1 MSDAVLET
9 PRTQRLTLGHKVKKF
24 IRQHGWSYAFVLPSM
39 LTFVVFVVIP
49 VIWSFLISFQDYS
62 LVRGGTWVG
71 LRNYR
76 AAFTT
81 QSGVFITAI
90 QNTVLYT
97 VVTVTAN
104 ILIALILASLIQPL
118 NKFFQ
123 TFFRA
128 AYYLPAVTSVV
139 IIAITWRWLLAADNR
154 GLFNTVL
161 VSIGLDPVRWLA
173 DPRIAL
179 QSIMLSTI
187 LTVPATGVV
196 LFSAAMGSIPKEFY
210 EAAEID
216 GAGPI
221 SRWWKITVPL
231 IKPTTLYLVV
241 LYTIA
246 SFEVFEKILLMTPS
260 GVGNATQTVVFQ
272 IYQNGFV
279 QFRYGVAAAQ
289 AFVLF
294 LMIAAV
300 AVLQF
305 RLFRS
310 DVEY

>member
-1 MSDAVLET
+1 MEQTALEA
-9 PRTQRLTLGHKVKKF
+9 PAQRRAAGGKIGRF
-24 IRQHGWSYAFVLPSM
+24 FRQHGWSYAFVLPSM
-39 LTFVVFVVIP
+39 IMFAVFVVIP
-49 VIWSFLISFQDYS
+49 VLWSLVISFQDYS
-62 LVRGGTWVG
+62 LARGGTWVG
-71 LRNYR
+71 LDNYR

-81 QSGVFITAI
+81 QSRVFVRAITNTVYYTAI
-90 QNTVLYT
+90 
-97 VVTVTAN
+97 TVTAN
-104 ILIALILASLIQPL
+104 IVIALILASLIQPL
-118 NKFFQ
+118 SNWAK

-128 AYYLPAVTSVV
+128 AYYLPAVTSAV
-139 IIAITWRWLLAADNR
+139 IIAITWRWLLNAGPNAPFNYLI
-154 GLFNTVL
+154 GLFGV
-161 VSIGLDPVRWLA
+161 GPVRWLA

-179 QSIMLSTI
+179 ESIILSTV

-196 LFSAAMGSIPKEFY
+196 LFSAAMGSIPPDYY
-210 EAAEID
+210 EAAELD

-221 SRWWKITVPL
+221 RKWWNITLPL
-231 IKPTTLYLVV
+231 IKSTTLYLVV

-289 AFVLF
+289 AFILF

-300 AVLQF
+300 AVVQF

>member
-1 MSDAVLET
+1 MSETLLER
-9 PRTQRLTLGHKVKKF
+9 PRTKPQPVSSRLRRF

-39 LTFVVFVVIP
+39 STFAIFVLLP
-49 VIWSFLISFQDYS
+49 VIWSFIISFQKYS
-62 LVRGGTWVG
+62 LARGGTWVG
-71 LRNYR
+71 LQNYYD
-76 AAFTT
+76 AFTT
-81 QSGVFITAI
+81 QSGVFVIAIRNTVYYTAI
-90 QNTVLYT
+90 
-97 VVTVTAN
+97 TVTAN
-104 ILIALILASLIQPL
+104 IFIALILSSLIQPL
-118 NKFFQ
+118 NKYAQ

-139 IIAITWRWLLAADNR
+139 IIAITWRWLLSADQH
-154 GLFNTVL
+154 GLFNYVRGL
-161 VSIGLDPVRWLA
+161 VGLPPVRWLA

-179 QSIMLSTI
+179 ESIILSTV

-196 LFSAAMGSIPKEFY
+196 LFSAAMGSIPKEYY

-216 GAGPI
+216 GAGAI
-221 SRWWKITVPL
+221 RKWWNITLPL
-231 IKPTTLYLVV
+231 IKSTTLYLVV

-272 IYQNGFV
+272 IYQSGFV

-289 AFVLF
+289 AFILF

-300 AVLQF
+300 AVVQF
-305 RLFRS
+305 RFFRS